1 MPTPQHTTRPTTASP
16 RATTPPPA
24 HPPPPAP
31 PPTAPTQRPRV
42 TALPATPLAPAPPYR
57 TSPRAAVPP
66 PPAPL
71 LLGFEK
77 PPVIFRRREC
87 LVASQSRAA
96 SQGVR
101 LHQVRQQADR
111 RDHAHCHLRERA
123 QHAAHRKLGGDQA
136 LSTWTSASGVQLRPT
151 PGAACR

>member
-16 RATTPPPA
+16 RATTRPA
-24 HPPPPAP
+24 VHR
-31 PPTAPTQRPRV
+31 TAPTQRPRV
-42 TALPATPLAPAPPYR
+42 TALPATPLATAPPYR
-57 TSPRAAVPP
+57 TSPRAAVPTH
-66 PPAPL
+66 PAPL
-71 LLGFEK
+71 LLDFEK

-101 LHQVRQQADR
+101 LHQVRQQSDR
-111 RDHAHCHLRERA
+111 RDHPHCDLRERA
-123 QHAAHRKLGGDQA
+123 QHAPHRKLGGDQA
-136 LSTWTSASGVQLRPT
+136 LSTWTSVSGVQLRST